1 MVIMVDKDTIVS
13 VSLKRRDCRTIMQIK
28 VDTTLRDGLIRMDLS
43 EVLREIDT
51 AKIFMQGISISIGT
65 IRNIVI

>member
-1 MVIMVDKDTIVS
+1 MVDKDTIVS